1 MSCDI
6 VGDCCLTLNKQ
17 LFVIMTRTQVT
28 FQRDNDDV
36 RFVLDQHTLLR
47 VLHVGTYY
55 RSNQT

>member
-1 MSCDI
+1 MFIHVLELVLFKVKMMSCDI

-36 RFVLDQHTLLR
+36 CFILDQHT
-47 VLHVGTYY
+47 
-55 RSNQT
+55 